1 MVAAGRLERAARGAV
16 RFERN
21 EFMERQLEMRA
32 TRPESF
38 AGLSPAAKLALGHYE
53 AAKRRQALLATEE
66 RGSDEYEPIPSGD

>member
-1 MVAAGRLERAARGAV
+1 MRADDLIDGEGMQRAAEGRA

-21 EFMERQLEMRA
+21 EFMERLIELRR

-53 AAKRRQALLATEE
+53 AARRRQALLAT
-66 RGSDEYEPIPSGD
+66 DD